1 MDRLADVLY
10 IIQAQ
15 SVYRGHPEGGVEPVG
30 VACLRKELSC
40 FGRVVGVVL
49 DVVVV
54 AEHVRR
60 HPVLRD
66 VCGLLVQSDDRGL
79 VDRVVDRLSYLS
91 AREWF
96 EVPGCLFPG
105 LTRVAFAVA
114 VSVVVPVPVVHGE
127 VPDAHAW
134 SDLEREVLV
143 CLDDVIGRG
152 VRVLHPLYGVV
163 L

>member
-1 MDRLADVLY
+1 LNCLSDFLY
-10 IIQAQ
+10 IIQVR
-15 SVYRGHPEGGVEPVG
+15 SVVGRHPEGGVEPVG
-30 VACLRKELSC
+30 VACLRKELFC

-49 DVVVV
+49 DVVVI

-66 VCGLLVQSDDRGL
+66 VRGPLVQSDDRGL
-79 VDRVVDRLSYLS
+79 VDRVVDRLAYLS
-91 AREWF
+91 VCEWF

-105 LTRVAFAVA
+105 LIVVAFAVT

-127 VPDAHAW
+127 IPDAHAW
-134 SDLEREVLV
+134 SDLEGEVLV

-152 VRVLHPLYGVV
+152 VWVLHPLDGVV